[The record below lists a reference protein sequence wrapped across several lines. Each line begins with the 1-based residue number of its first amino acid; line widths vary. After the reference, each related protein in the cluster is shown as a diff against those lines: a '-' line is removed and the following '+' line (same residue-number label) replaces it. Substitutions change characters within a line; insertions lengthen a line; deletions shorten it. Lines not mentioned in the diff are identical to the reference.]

1 MPPAAKQRIPE
12 LSGIEFTG
20 HAAIT
25 EYSKTLR
32 ALMRDLAYELDFAA
46 EEIQAVL
53 SRQRGHPLLFGIDVR
68 LRARKVAKRLRRASE
83 LCAGA
88 AVEAVKFY
96 QEFRK
101 QFAEVIN
108 PQRAKPRQAF
118 DFNDD

>member
-1 MPPAAKQRIPE
+1 MAEPAKQRIPE

-20 HAAIT
+20 HASIS
-25 EYSKTLR
+25 EYSKALR
-32 ALMRDLAYELDFAA
+32 SLMRDIAFELDFAA

-53 SRQRGHPLLFGIDVR
+53 SRQRGHPLLMGIDVR
-68 LRARKVAKRLRRASE
+68 LRARRVAKRLCRAQE
-83 LCAGA
+83 LCAGT

-101 QFAEVIN
+101 QFAEVIS
-108 PQRAKPRQAF
+108 PRKAKPAKAF